1 MILFENEKKSF
12 FRKKWEDVLID
23 HIDTNQLKSDEKKI
37 ILKNKVEI
45 ENFLKEDWKLR
56 ENLEKIVIIPPLNN
70 FYDVIKLMKK
80 IDEITND
87 NIILVVNF
95 FSKSWLP
102 VFKIF
107 SRLGFIKNYKDSL
120 FFSENIFRIFLEA
133 SNFEV
138 SKKIKNISMPIK
150 IPILSNL
157 INILF
162 SLLPF
167 LSLFSFSKIYYLRK
181 KKVNEK
187 DHLISII
194 IPCKNEE
201 GNIKNIIKDNF
212 KNKLSFNY
220 EVIFIDDDSTDKTLS
235 VMQEEKNNNSDIEIK
250 IVNGLGKGK
259 SRAVDV
265 GVRNSNGDY
274 CMILDADITVKV
286 EDLDLFYNAIKN
298 NNADLI
304 NGSRLIYKVEK
315 KSMRILNYFGNIF
328 FSIIVSYISE
338 KYVSDVLCGTKCFK
352 RKSWYKYEDFR
363 NKYQLNDIWGDFNII
378 FASSFI
384 GEKIIDLPVRYYE
397 RVQGESKMGKRFLN
411 FLNMMKVCLQV
422 FKCFKL
428 KNKLI

>member
-12 FRKKWEDVLID
+12 FRKKWEDELID

-102 VFKIF
+102 IFKVF
-107 SRLGFIKNYKDSL
+107 SRLDFIKNYKDSL

-181 KKVNEK
+181 KKVNKK
-187 DHLISII
+187 DLLISII

-220 EVIFIDDDSTDKTLS
+220 EVIFIDDDSTDKTLLI
-235 VMQEEKNNNSDIEIK
+235 MQEEKNNNSDIQIK

-315 KSMRILNYFGNIF
+315 KSMRTLNYFGNIF

>member
-1 MILFENEKKSF
+1 MILFENDKKSF
-12 FRKKWEDVLID
+12 FRKKWENVLVD

-37 ILKNKVEI
+37 ILKNKKEI
-45 ENFLKEDWKLR
+45 ENFFRGDEILR
-56 ENLEKIVIIPPLNN
+56 ETLEKVIIIPPLNN
-70 FYDVIKLMKK
+70 FYDVVKFMKK

-87 NIILVVNF
+87 NVILVVNF
-95 FSKSWLP
+95 FSKSWIP
-102 VFKIF
+102 IFKIF
-107 SRLGFIKNYKDSL
+107 SKMNLIKNYKDSL
-120 FFSENIFRIFLEA
+120 FFSENVFRIFLEA

-157 INILF
+157 INIFF

-167 LSLFSFSKIYYLRK
+167 LSIFSFSKVYYLRK
-181 KKVNEK
+181 KKITYK

-212 KNKLSFNY
+212 KNKLNFNY
-220 EVIFIDDDSTDKTLS
+220 EVIFIDDASTDKTLLA
-235 VMQEEKNNNSDIEIK
+235 MLEEKKNNSDIYIR

-259 SRAVDV
+259 SRAVDA

-274 CMILDADITVKV
+274 CIILDADITVKV

-315 KSMRILNYFGNIF
+315 KAMRTLNYFGNIF

-352 RKSWYKYEDFR
+352 RKSWFKYEEFR
-363 NKYQLNDIWGDFNII
+363 DKFKLNDIWGDFNII

-384 GEKIIDLPVRYYE
+384 GEKIIDLPIRYYE
-397 RVQGESKMGKRFLN
+397 RVQGVSKMGKRFLN

-422 FKCFKL
+422 FKCLKL
-428 KNKLI
+428 RNKLI

>member
-56 ENLEKIVIIPPLNN
+56 ENLEKIVITPPLNN
-70 FYDVIKLMKK
+70 FYDVVKLMKK

-87 NIILVVNF
+87 DIILVVNF

-102 VFKIF
+102 IFKVF
-107 SRLGFIKNYKDSL
+107 SRLNFIKNYKDSL

-138 SKKIKNISMPIK
+138 SKKIKNISMPIQ

-181 KKVNEK
+181 KKVTEK
-187 DHLISII
+187 DLLISII

-201 GNIKNIIKDNF
+201 GNIKNIIKNNF

-220 EVIFIDDDSTDKTLS
+220 EVIFIDDCSTDKTLL

-250 IVNGLGKGK
+250 IVNGSGKGK

-315 KSMRILNYFGNIF
+315 KSMRTLNYFGNIF

-363 NKYQLNDIWGDFNII
+363 NKYQLNDVWGDFNII

>member
-1 MILFENEKKSF
+1 MILFENDKKSF
-12 FRKKWEDVLID
+12 FRKKWENVLAD
-23 HIDTNQLKSDEKKI
+23 HIDTNQLNSDEKKI
-37 ILKNKVEI
+37 ILKNKKEI
-45 ENFLKEDWKLR
+45 ENFFRDDEILR
-56 ENLEKIVIIPPLNN
+56 ETLEKVIIIPPLNN
-70 FYDVIKLMKK
+70 FYDVVKFMKK

-87 NIILVVNF
+87 DVILVVNF
-95 FSKSWLP
+95 FSKSWIP
-102 VFKIF
+102 IFKIF
-107 SRLGFIKNYKDSL
+107 SKMNLIKNYKDSL
-120 FFSENIFRIFLEA
+120 FFSENVFRIFLEA

-138 SKKIKNISMPIK
+138 SKKVKNISMPIQ

-157 INILF
+157 INIFF

-167 LSLFSFSKIYYLRK
+167 LSIFSFSKVYYLK
-181 KKVNEK
+181 KKKITYK
-187 DHLISII
+187 DYLISII

-212 KNKLSFNY
+212 KNKLNFNY
-220 EVIFIDDDSTDKTLS
+220 EVIFIDDASTDKTLLA
-235 VMQEEKNNNSDIEIK
+235 MLEEKKNNSNICIR

-259 SRAVDV
+259 SRAVDL

-274 CMILDADITVKV
+274 CIILDADITVKV

-315 KSMRILNYFGNIF
+315 KAMRTLNYFGNIF

-352 RKSWYKYEDFR
+352 RKSWFKYEEFR
-363 NKYQLNDIWGDFNII
+363 DKFKLNDIWGDFNII

-384 GEKIIDLPVRYYE
+384 GEKIIDLPIRYYE
-397 RVQGESKMGKRFLN
+397 RVQGVSKMGKRFLN

-422 FKCFKL
+422 FKCLKL
-428 KNKLI
+428 RNKLI